1 MKVSEPEER
10 PEKVKPQE
18 YHDAVNQNSN
28 DENVQEKSWSQIQ
41 GYSLVAGLRSVGQDG
56 NVIAG
61 FFFKIKRLRGKE
73 PVFHQAGNIAAH
85 NNCCATRH

>member
-41 GYSLVAGLRSVGQDG
+41 GYSLMAGLRSVGHRRY
-56 NVIAG
+56 ISS
-61 FFFKIKRLRGKE
+61 KM
-73 PVFHQAGNIAAH
+73 
-85 NNCCATRH
+85 AT

>member
-28 DENVQEKSWSQIQ
+28 DENVQKILESDS
-41 GYSLVAGLRSVGQDG
+41 GLFVSGR
-56 NVIAG
+56 IT
-61 FFFKIKRLRGKE
+61 KRGAQEIHL
-73 PVFHQAGNIAAH
+73 Q
-85 NNCCATRH
+85 

>member
-41 GYSLVAGLRSVGQDG
+41 GYSLVAGLRSVGTGDTSPVRWRR
-56 NVIAG
+56 N
-61 FFFKIKRLRGKE
+61 RGLL
-73 PVFHQAGNIAAH
+73 F
-85 NNCCATRH
+85 

>member
-28 DENVQEKSWSQIQ
+28 DENVGKITESDSGLFGNGRVTKRGTQEIHLQ
-41 GYSLVAGLRSVGQDG
+41 
-56 NVIAG
+56 
-61 FFFKIKRLRGKE
+61 
-73 PVFHQAGNIAAH
+73 
-85 NNCCATRH
+85 

>member
-41 GYSLVAGLRSVGQDG
+41 GYSLVAGLRSGG
-56 NVIAG
+56 H
-61 FFFKIKRLRGKE
+61 RR
-73 PVFHQAGNIAAH
+73 
-85 NNCCATRH
+85 

>member
-28 DENVQEKSWSQIQ
+28 DENVGKFTESDSGLFVSGRVTKRGAQEIHLQ
-41 GYSLVAGLRSVGQDG
+41 
-56 NVIAG
+56 
-61 FFFKIKRLRGKE
+61 
-73 PVFHQAGNIAAH
+73 
-85 NNCCATRH
+85 

>member
-28 DENVQEKSWSQIQ
+28 DENVRENSESDSGLFVSGRITKRGAQEIHLQ
-41 GYSLVAGLRSVGQDG
+41 
-56 NVIAG
+56 
-61 FFFKIKRLRGKE
+61 
-73 PVFHQAGNIAAH
+73 
-85 NNCCATRH
+85 

>member
-28 DENVQEKSWSQIQ
+28 DENVGGKFTESDSGLFVSGRVTKRGAQEIHLQ
-41 GYSLVAGLRSVGQDG
+41 
-56 NVIAG
+56 
-61 FFFKIKRLRGKE
+61 
-73 PVFHQAGNIAAH
+73 
-85 NNCCATRH
+85 

>member
-28 DENVQEKSWSQIQ
+28 DENVQEKSTESD
-41 GYSLVAGLRSVGQDG
+41 SGLFG
-56 NVIAG
+56 NGRVT
-61 FFFKIKRLRGKE
+61 KRGTQEIHL
-73 PVFHQAGNIAAH
+73 Q
-85 NNCCATRH
+85 

>member
-28 DENVQEKSWSQIQ
+28 DENVQKILESDS
-41 GYSLVAGLRSVGQDG
+41 GLFVSGRVT
-56 NVIAG
+56 
-61 FFFKIKRLRGKE
+61 KRGAQEIHL
-73 PVFHQAGNIAAH
+73 Q
-85 NNCCATRH
+85 